1 MILEN
6 NKERIIIKA
15 KSVPVIS
22 VPESGTEPREL
33 FLAICDAIREGGYD
47 PVSQIVG
54 YIVSE
59 DPTHITN
66 YKNAR
71 TLIGKLDRDDLL
83 KEMVDN
89 YINTLQDEA
98 DRKKRKN
105 DKHEF

>member
-6 NKERIIIKA
+6 NNQRIIIKA

-22 VPESGTEPREL
+22 VPDEGMEPKEL

-54 YIVSE
+54 YIISE

-83 KEMVDN
+83 REMVDH

-98 DRKKRKN
+98 DRQKRKN
-105 DKHEF
+105 DKNGF

>member
-15 KSVPVIS
+15 KSVPVII
-22 VPESGTEPREL
+22 PDEEMQPKEL

-54 YIVSE
+54 YIISE

-83 KEMVDN
+83 KEMVDT
-89 YINTLQDEA
+89 YINSLQDEA

-105 DKHEF
+105 EKNEY